1 MRKAAALVLMVTMLT
16 SLAPTGV
23 MADEGQQYKEG
34 TYEATATGFGGRD
47 NPVKVSVTVKDNQI
61 TDLTSPEH
69 SGESFWNIMNVDDLL
84 SRIVNIPNNIEA
96 VNNDQIDGVSGATYS
111 SNAVFK
117 AVKTALADA
126 RQTSVDPGQDQPK
139 STGTAAA
146 QVVDNTYL
154 AYANPAVS
162 DNTFIDPQVSY
173 SIGQDD
179 SISLDIT
186 VRPAKGVQLKQF
198 YDTKTDIVGQD
209 VDAID
214 FSNFSYETKEAK
226 MTADDSSAGTKTFR
240 ITLPAE
246 DKDKLE
252 QMAISMNVYFSKD
265 KQTELG
271 GGILNYGGQYPVYLK
286 IKLDA
291 PVPQKEE
298 SGYVLMNIP
307 YEDFYKAE
315 LGEKDPAV
323 DAVTSATKQKTRS
336 SLAAG
341 SYHQNSDGSD
351 ISGIVYP
358 VYVEDLSKLEDLTE
372 ITDDSTV
379 TITTTLR
386 GQTSTVDY
394 KGQDA
399 LFESPSYS
407 YYKLSEKPASYKTL
421 TIGQDGSKTFSAA
434 SKEARTVTGAS
445 ATVKDAPHHAEVEL
459 SLTGTEGIEAGDKIN
474 GAVVSFSD
482 GSKIGLRH
490 VVELWRAVEIGGS
503 ADQFAGKTITNVRYY
518 TQDDVIDYPMN
529 VKIGKKADITAA
541 FNDAKTVALTGL
553 PEDMENPV
561 ATVQTKV
568 GRGEK
573 ATVVAKDVPVKDG
586 KITLDAE
593 AVEGTTYTVSVK
605 SDNYLTASA
614 EAAYTV
620 KKPSHHSSGGGGGSS
635 TPAYTISLP
644 QDTGVTADK
653 TSARKGATVTLTVK
667 PQEGKTVDKVTVK
680 DKNGKEIALT
690 ASQDG
695 TYTFTMPASG
705 VNVAVTYKD
714 ANGHVCPSEP
724 YMDVDQSLWYHEPVD
739 YVISRGLMTGTA
751 DKVFAPDQTTT
762 RAMVV
767 AMLYRMEGSPAA
779 ETSASFAD
787 VAAGSWYEKAVNWGA
802 SQGIIRGY
810 SQDAF
815 GPDDVIT
822 REQMA
827 AIMQRYA
834 QYKGVDVSGRADLT
848 AYADKDDISPYAEE
862 VVAWAVDTGLI
873 KGMTE
878 NTLQPGGLTTRAQMA
893 AVMMRLCQNVLK

>member
-586 KITLDAE
+586 KIALDAE
-593 AVEGTTYTVSVK
+593 AVEGTTYTVTVK

-614 EAAYTV
+614 ESTYTA
-620 KKPSHHSSGGGGGSS
+620 KKSSHHSSGGGGSS
-635 TPAYTISLP
+635 TPSYTISLP
-644 QDTGVTADK
+644 KDAGVTADK
-653 TSARKGATVTLTVK
+653 TSARQGSTVTLTVK
-667 PQEGKTVDKVTVK
+667 PQEGRTVDTVTVK

-690 ASQDG
+690 SGQDG

-705 VNVAVTYKD
+705 VDVSVTYKGQ
-714 ANGHVCPSEP
+714 NKHICPSEP
-724 YMDVDQSLWYHEPVD
+724 YVDVNQSLWYHEPVD
-739 YVISRGLMTGTA
+739 YVISHGLMTGTA

-767 AMLYRMEGSPAA
+767 AMLYRMEGSPVSQ
-779 ETSASFAD
+779 TSASFTD
-787 VAAGSWYEKAVNWGA
+787 VAAGSWYENAVNWGA

-810 SQDAF
+810 SQEAF

-862 VVAWAVDTGLI
+862 VVAWAVDAGLI